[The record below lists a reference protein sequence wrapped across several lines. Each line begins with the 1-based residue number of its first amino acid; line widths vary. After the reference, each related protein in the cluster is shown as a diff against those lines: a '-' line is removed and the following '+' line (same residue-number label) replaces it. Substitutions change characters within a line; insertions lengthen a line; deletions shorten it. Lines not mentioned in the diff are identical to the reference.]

1 MQDQTVYYQIV
12 KADDSNYIIS
22 LVYSDYSKTLINN
35 LKDQVID
42 IFYIAFVDNHLVGSY
57 TSGLIESAIDSR
69 NKPKIGLDQA
79 FIETEKLVS
88 GK

>member
-1 MQDQTVYYQIV
+1 MQ
-12 KADDSNYIIS
+12 KASKMD
-22 LVYSDYSKTLINN
+22 LV
-35 LKDQVID
+35 KDQLETVLVMSGFTVTNRMHSGINILEMRDPDTRD

-79 FIETEKLVS
+79 FY
-88 GK
+88 